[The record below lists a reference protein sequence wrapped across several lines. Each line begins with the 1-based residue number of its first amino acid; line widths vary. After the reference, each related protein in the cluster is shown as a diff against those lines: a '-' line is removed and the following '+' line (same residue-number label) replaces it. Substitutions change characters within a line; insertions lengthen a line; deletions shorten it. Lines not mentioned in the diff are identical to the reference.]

1 MGHRTDG
8 RILRPKN
15 ELHSWSS
22 RGGRVEDLRQWRWP
36 NLRPLSG
43 RPILT
48 PMSDRLTFTVEE
60 LHSLIF
66 RLDIAETVESL
77 DELAEIAG

>member
-1 MGHRTDG
+1 
-8 RILRPKN
+8 
-15 ELHSWSS
+15 
-22 RGGRVEDLRQWRWP
+22 
-36 NLRPLSG
+36 
-43 RPILT
+43 
-48 PMSDRLTFTVEE
+48 MSDRLTFTVEE